1 MKVFISKGKSTNQ
14 KNIFNNETP
23 CNNFAKLVIPQL
35 HLPKNKSIV
44 VFPISSAITPL
55 PLSQSHRNQKIK
67 KITFCPKI
75 RKYDEKRT
83 QSVHRIIMKTE
94 TFVDLDNENGDYA
107 KEKQYNEYKKHKKY
121 IKKKE
126 KLKIV
131 FPQIQ
136 KKKIKE
142 DKEKNLDEIEEFKK
156 LKNLNNEK
164 NICFKKES
172 LNNFYNKI
180 HFINKLEHSLKN
192 NIGDTLNKIREQYNK
207 ELDQIEKSFLFS
219 KKNAKLIE
227 DINK

>member
-1 MKVFISKGKSTNQ
+1 MKVFISKGKSTSQ
-14 KNIFNNETP
+14 KNIFDNETP

-55 PLSQSHRNQKIK
+55 PLSQPHRNQKIK

-75 RKYDEKRT
+75 RQYDEKRT

>member
-1 MKVFISKGKSTNQ
+1 MF
-14 KNIFNNETP
+14 F
-23 CNNFAKLVIPQL
+23 
-35 HLPKNKSIV
+35 
-44 VFPISSAITPL
+44 
-55 PLSQSHRNQKIK
+55 
-67 KITFCPKI
+67 
-75 RKYDEKRT
+75 
-83 QSVHRIIMKTE
+83 
-94 TFVDLDNENGDYA
+94 
-107 KEKQYNEYKKHKKY
+107 HKFK
-121 IKKKE
+121 
-126 KLKIV
+126 
-131 FPQIQ
+131 